1 MQAGR
6 ISQTRMALTAGG
18 LNGLLAVGLGA
29 FAAHGMRG
37 GASPEALGW
46 VETGARYGLAHGL
59 ALLALAAL
67 STRSGARSRWLTLAI
82 AAFALGTLLF
92 SGTLYV
98 MGLADWRGP
107 APLVPLGGV
116 LMILGWAFL
125 LLYCLTARSR
135 GEPD

>member
-1 MQAGR
+1 MQDQRETAMRAALVAG
-6 ISQTRMALTAGG
+6 A

-29 FAAHGMRG
+29 FAAHGLRG
-37 GASPEALGW
+37 SVSPESLGW
-46 VETGARYGLAHGL
+46 LETGTRYGLAHGL

-67 STRSGARSRWLTLAI
+67 SAGRAPRSRWLTLAI

-98 MGLADWRGP
+98 MGLLDWRGP
-107 APLVPLGGV
+107 AALVPLGGV
-116 LMILGWAFL
+116 LTILGWAFL
-125 LLYCLTARSR
+125 VIYGLTARRR